1 MDIKM
6 KGVIKWYKKDKQ
18 CGYIIGADDETYY
31 FSNLDCIDMNETF
44 EEGDNVLFI
53 PVFGEMDSA
62 SKVEKVSS
70 NE

>member
-1 MDIKM
+1 MSEILFKSACPAA
-6 KGVIKWYKKDKQ
+6 G
-18 CGYIIGADDETYY
+18 CTDDETYY
-31 FSNLDCIDMNETF
+31 FSNLDCINLNETF
-44 EEGDNVLFI
+44 NEGDNVLFI